1 MVVSAEKTAA
11 GGTGKAEAGTGW
23 EIGRSAGRG
32 AKESFAG
39 ECIIDSSQ
47 GESEGVMAVIN
58 DVIGLL
64 QLAGTGISVVTITLL
79 GAKYMLSSVEQK
91 AEIKNRAM
99 PVVIGC
105 VILFG
110 AVNLVAIVA
119 NFTNAVLKE

>member
-1 MVVSAEKTAA
+1 MKNKKIFISIITLFLILALSINIYAITLDDAKNQMTAA
-11 GGTGKAEAGTGW
+11 NQL
-23 EIGRSAGRG
+23 
-32 AKESFAG
+32 
-39 ECIIDSSQ
+39 DSTQ
-47 GESEGVMAVIN
+47 DKTTGVMAVIN

-79 GAKYMLSSVEQK
+79 GARYMLSSVDQK

-105 VILFG
+105 IILFG

>member
-1 MVVSAEKTAA
+1 MKNKKIFISIITLFLILALSINIYAITLDD
-11 GGTGKAEAGTGW
+11 
-23 EIGRSAGRG
+23 
-32 AKESFAG
+32 AKKQMENAYN
-39 ECIIDSSQ
+39 IDSSQ

-119 NFTNAVLKE
+119 NFTNAVLK

>member
-1 MVVSAEKTAA
+1 MKNKKIFISIITLFLILALSINIYAITLDDAKTQMENAYN
-11 GGTGKAEAGTGW
+11 
-23 EIGRSAGRG
+23 
-32 AKESFAG
+32 
-39 ECIIDSSQ
+39 IDSSQ

-110 AVNLVAIVA
+110 AVNLVAIVT

>member
-1 MVVSAEKTAA
+1 MFVSYQLILALSINIYAITL
-11 GGTGKAEAGTGW
+11 GD
-23 EIGRSAGRG
+23 
-32 AKESFAG
+32 AKKQMKDANKL
-39 ECIIDSSQ
+39 DAQ
-47 GESEGVMAVIN
+47 GESTGVMAVIN

>member
-1 MVVSAEKTAA
+1 MKNKKIFISIITLFLILALSINIYAITLEDAKTQMENAYN
-11 GGTGKAEAGTGW
+11 
-23 EIGRSAGRG
+23 
-32 AKESFAG
+32 
-39 ECIIDSSQ
+39 IDSSQ

-119 NFTNAVLKE
+119 NFTNAVLK

>member
-1 MVVSAEKTAA
+1 MKNKKIFISIITLFLILALSINIYAITLDDAKTQMENAYN
-11 GGTGKAEAGTGW
+11 
-23 EIGRSAGRG
+23 
-32 AKESFAG
+32 
-39 ECIIDSSQ
+39 IDSSQ

-119 NFTNAVLKE
+119 NFTNAVLK

>member
-1 MVVSAEKTAA
+1 MKNKKIFISIITLFLILALSVNIYAITLDDAKNQMV
-11 GGTGKAEAGTGW
+11 EAN
-23 EIGRSAGRG
+23 
-32 AKESFAG
+32 KL
-39 ECIIDSSQ
+39 DSTQ
-47 GESEGVMAVIN
+47 KNTTGVMAVIN

-79 GAKYMLSSVEQK
+79 GARYMLSSVDQK

-105 VILFG
+105 IILFG

-119 NFTNAVLKE
+119 NFTNAVLKEE

>member
-1 MVVSAEKTAA
+1 MKNKKIFISIITLFLILALSINIYAITLDD
-11 GGTGKAEAGTGW
+11 
-23 EIGRSAGRG
+23 
-32 AKESFAG
+32 AKKQMNDANKL
-39 ECIIDSSQ
+39 DSTQDKST
-47 GESEGVMAVIN
+47 GVMAVIN

>member
-1 MVVSAEKTAA
+1 MKNKKIFISIITLFLILALSVNIYAITLDDAKNQMV
-11 GGTGKAEAGTGW
+11 EANQL
-23 EIGRSAGRG
+23 
-32 AKESFAG
+32 
-39 ECIIDSSQ
+39 DSTQ
-47 GESEGVMAVIN
+47 NNTTGVMAVIN

-79 GAKYMLSSVEQK
+79 GARYMLSSVDQK

-105 VILFG
+105 IILFG

>member
-1 MVVSAEKTAA
+1 MKNKKIFISIITLFLILALSINIYAITLDDAKKQMNDANKLDSTQ
-11 GGTGKAEAGTGW
+11 GKST
-23 EIGRSAGRG
+23 
-32 AKESFAG
+32 
-39 ECIIDSSQ
+39 
-47 GESEGVMAVIN
+47 GVMAVIN

-79 GAKYMLSSVEQK
+79 GAKYMLYSVEQK

-119 NFTNAVLKE
+119 NFTNAVLK

>member
-1 MVVSAEKTAA
+1 MINKKIFISIITLFLILALSINIYAITLDDAKTQMENAYN
-11 GGTGKAEAGTGW
+11 
-23 EIGRSAGRG
+23 
-32 AKESFAG
+32 
-39 ECIIDSSQ
+39 IDSSQ

>member
-1 MVVSAEKTAA
+1 MEDANKL
-11 GGTGKAEAGTGW
+11 
-23 EIGRSAGRG
+23 
-32 AKESFAG
+32 
-39 ECIIDSSQ
+39 DSTQDKST
-47 GESEGVMAVIN
+47 GVMAVIN

>member
-1 MVVSAEKTAA
+1 MKNKKIFISIITLFLILALSINIYAITLDD
-11 GGTGKAEAGTGW
+11 
-23 EIGRSAGRG
+23 
-32 AKESFAG
+32 AKKQMEDANKL
-39 ECIIDSSQ
+39 DSTQDKST
-47 GESEGVMAVIN
+47 GVMAVIN

>member
-1 MVVSAEKTAA
+1 MKNKKIFISIITLFLILALSINIYAITLDD
-11 GGTGKAEAGTGW
+11 
-23 EIGRSAGRG
+23 
-32 AKESFAG
+32 AKKQMNDANKL
-39 ECIIDSSQ
+39 DSTQDKST
-47 GESEGVMAVIN
+47 GVMAVIN

-119 NFTNAVLKE
+119 NFTNAVLK

>member
-1 MVVSAEKTAA
+1 MKNKKIFISIITLFLILALSINIYAITLDD
-11 GGTGKAEAGTGW
+11 
-23 EIGRSAGRG
+23 
-32 AKESFAG
+32 AKKQMEDANKL
-39 ECIIDSSQ
+39 DSTQDKST
-47 GESEGVMAVIN
+47 GVMAVIN

-119 NFTNAVLKE
+119 NFTNAVLK

>member
-1 MVVSAEKTAA
+1 MKNKKIFISIITLFLILALSINIYAITLYDAKTQMENAYN
-11 GGTGKAEAGTGW
+11 
-23 EIGRSAGRG
+23 
-32 AKESFAG
+32 
-39 ECIIDSSQ
+39 IDSSQ

>member
-1 MVVSAEKTAA
+1 MKNKKIFISIITLFLILALSINIYAINFYDAKTQMENAYN
-11 GGTGKAEAGTGW
+11 
-23 EIGRSAGRG
+23 
-32 AKESFAG
+32 
-39 ECIIDSSQ
+39 IDSSQ

>member
-1 MVVSAEKTAA
+1 MKNKKIFISIITLFLILALSINIYAITLDDAKTQMENAYN
-11 GGTGKAEAGTGW
+11 
-23 EIGRSAGRG
+23 
-32 AKESFAG
+32 
-39 ECIIDSSQ
+39 IDSSQ

>member
-1 MVVSAEKTAA
+1 MKNKKIFISIITLFLILALSINIYAITLDD
-11 GGTGKAEAGTGW
+11 
-23 EIGRSAGRG
+23 
-32 AKESFAG
+32 AKKQMNDANKL
-39 ECIIDSSQ
+39 DPQ
-47 GESEGVMAVIN
+47 GESTGVMAVIN

-119 NFTNAVLKE
+119 NFTNAVLK

>member
-1 MVVSAEKTAA
+1 MKNKKIFISIITLFLILALSINIYAITLDD
-11 GGTGKAEAGTGW
+11 
-23 EIGRSAGRG
+23 
-32 AKESFAG
+32 AKNQM
-39 ECIIDSSQ
+39 IDANKLDSTQDKST
-47 GESEGVMAVIN
+47 GVMAVIN

>member
-1 MVVSAEKTAA
+1 MKNKKIFISIITLFLILALSINIYAITLDD
-11 GGTGKAEAGTGW
+11 
-23 EIGRSAGRG
+23 
-32 AKESFAG
+32 AKKQMENAYN
-39 ECIIDSSQ
+39 IDSSQ

>member
-1 MVVSAEKTAA
+1 MKNKKIFISIITLFLILALSINIYAITLDDAKKQMNDANKLDSTQ
-11 GGTGKAEAGTGW
+11 GKST
-23 EIGRSAGRG
+23 
-32 AKESFAG
+32 
-39 ECIIDSSQ
+39 
-47 GESEGVMAVIN
+47 GVMAVIN

-119 NFTNAVLKE
+119 NFTNAVLK

>member
-1 MVVSAEKTAA
+1 MKNKKIFISIITLFLILALSINIYAITLDDAKKQMEDTNKLDTQ
-11 GGTGKAEAGTGW
+11 GKST
-23 EIGRSAGRG
+23 
-32 AKESFAG
+32 
-39 ECIIDSSQ
+39 
-47 GESEGVMAVIN
+47 GVMAVIN

>member
-1 MVVSAEKTAA
+1 MKNKKIFISIITLFLILALSINIYAITLDD
-11 GGTGKAEAGTGW
+11 
-23 EIGRSAGRG
+23 
-32 AKESFAG
+32 AKKQMKNAYN
-39 ECIIDSSQ
+39 IDSSQ

>member
-1 MVVSAEKTAA
+1 MKNKKIFISIITLFLILALSINIYAITLDDAKTQMENAYN
-11 GGTGKAEAGTGW
+11 
-23 EIGRSAGRG
+23 
-32 AKESFAG
+32 
-39 ECIIDSSQ
+39 IDSSQ

-64 QLAGTGISVVTITLL
+64 QLAGTGISVLTITLL

>member
-1 MVVSAEKTAA
+1 MKNKKIFISIITLFLILALSINIYAITLDD
-11 GGTGKAEAGTGW
+11 
-23 EIGRSAGRG
+23 
-32 AKESFAG
+32 AKKQMNNANKL
-39 ECIIDSSQ
+39 DSTQDKST
-47 GESEGVMAVIN
+47 GVMAVIN

-119 NFTNAVLKE
+119 NFTNAVLK

>member
-1 MVVSAEKTAA
+1 MKNKKIFISIITLFLILALSINIYAITLDDAKKQMEDTNKLDKQ
-11 GGTGKAEAGTGW
+11 GKST
-23 EIGRSAGRG
+23 
-32 AKESFAG
+32 
-39 ECIIDSSQ
+39 
-47 GESEGVMAVIN
+47 GVMAVIN

>member
-1 MVVSAEKTAA
+1 MKNKKIFISIITLFLILALSINIYAITLDD
-11 GGTGKAEAGTGW
+11 
-23 EIGRSAGRG
+23 
-32 AKESFAG
+32 AKNQMNDANKL
-39 ECIIDSSQ
+39 DSTQDKST
-47 GESEGVMAVIN
+47 GVMAVIN